1 MTRKKEVVETKI
13 RESLSKLP
21 HYGRSISKLESNMKI
36 LIYKRTHKGDPNPE
50 GVFGNQDCMGRIRNW
65 DFHGVI
71 GIGGKAPWKQDS
83 DIKYK
88 INWIGLGPKKV
99 SSPGS
104 RGYKVVFDHFKL
116 YEEAGENIKEKYPNL
131 FRYMFH
137 SRKRWDMSD
146 NLPEVVFNEVQQIL
160 NSIQS
165 CPASKAYNVEYM
177 DSLDTEPGCHTS
189 KCRGCFG
196 EKKVEVTVQE
206 C

>member
-13 RESLSKLP
+13 RESLSKLS

-36 LIYKRTHKGDPNPE
+36 LIYKRTHKGDPSPE

-65 DFHGVI
+65 KYDGVI
-71 GIGGKAPWKQDS
+71 GIGGKAPWKPDS

-99 SSPGS
+99 ISPDL
-104 RGYKVVFDHFKL
+104 RGDQVVFDHFKL

-131 FRYMFH
+131 FRYMFD
-137 SRKRWDMSD
+137 SGKRWDMSD
-146 NLPEVVFNEVQQIL
+146 NLPEDVFNEVQQIF
-160 NSIQS
+160 NSIKS
-165 CPASKAYNVEYM
+165 CPKSEAYNVEYM
-177 DSLDTEPGCHTS
+177 DSLETETDCHTS
-189 KCRGCFG
+189 KCKGCFG
-196 EKKVEVTVQE
+196 DLQVDVTVKE